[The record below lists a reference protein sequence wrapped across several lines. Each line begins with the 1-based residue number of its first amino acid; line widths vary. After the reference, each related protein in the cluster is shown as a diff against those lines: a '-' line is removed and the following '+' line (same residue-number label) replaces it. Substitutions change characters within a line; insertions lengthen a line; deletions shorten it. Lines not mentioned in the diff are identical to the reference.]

1 MTKATADTLHHLTDF
16 DSPFRIAEGGY
27 IKKATGIYAPD
38 LLNDEL
44 SGAQGW
50 EFINGF
56 SGQDR
61 YAGPIMHE
69 SEYLGGGMAQ
79 YVLDNPGVYVLVA
92 AYYDPEDEAEDSAVE
107 IHGWALVR
115 LKENSSSA

>member
-16 DSPFRIAEGGY
+16 DSPFRIA
-27 IKKATGIYAPD
+27 K
-38 LLNDEL
+38 
-44 SGAQGW
+44 GA

-79 YVLDNPGVYVLVA
+79 YVLDNPGVYALVA
-92 AYYDPEDEAEDSAVE
+92 AYYAPEDETEDSAPE

-115 LKENSSSA
+115 LKENSAPA